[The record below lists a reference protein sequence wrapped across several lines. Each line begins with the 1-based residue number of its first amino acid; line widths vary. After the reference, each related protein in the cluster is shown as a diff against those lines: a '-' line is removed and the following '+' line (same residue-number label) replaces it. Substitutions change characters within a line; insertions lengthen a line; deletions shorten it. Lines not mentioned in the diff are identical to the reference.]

1 MGKMKNGILDAFS
14 GTIGKVVGTSW
25 RGVAVMRS
33 KAHSRKNANTP
44 KQQEQKAKFKVAADF
59 TQPACSTCRRDYQE
73 TNYAY
78 FQAYFRQPGGRYN
91 PYSNASKVISPF

>member
-33 KAHSRKNANTP
+33 KAHSRKNANIQNSRSK
-44 KQQEQKAKFKVAADF
+44 KQSLKLLLTLQKAYMI
-59 TQPACSTCRRDYQE
+59 C
-73 TNYAY
+73 
-78 FQAYFRQPGGRYN
+78 
-91 PYSNASKVISPF
+91 

>member
-14 GTIGKVVGTSW
+14 GTIGRVVGTSW

-44 KQQEQKAKFKVAADF
+44 KQQEQKAYNNENRAFFLFPVAYSILAFKQIF
-59 TQPACSTCRRDYQE
+59 LNS
-73 TNYAY
+73 
-78 FQAYFRQPGGRYN
+78 RYG
-91 PYSNASKVISPF
+91 F